1 MAERIVI
8 TGTATV
14 GSLGCSVSG
23 ALERMA
29 EAPAAAEADV
39 NGRAVPWAP
48 VADYDPCDYVP
59 RKKVRRMDPANTYA
73 IAVARM
79 ALEQAGVLEH
89 DTLRANCG
97 VLVGTGYSGFA
108 SVVAHQKAYLRDGIE
123 QLTPIHF
130 PNTVYNAS
138 AGLVAIEL
146 GLNGPNSTITGLDL
160 SGEYALVYGW
170 MLLRQGMTE
179 RVVVVGVDDLCPA
192 LLEGL
197 HDLGFAVR
205 DRDGLSAPFASR
217 RHGFLPSEGAG
228 AVVLES
234 AAAAHRRG
242 AAVLGEIEG
251 VGTFAGA
258 DTHYDY
264 SPSGEAVRRSVQAAL
279 LASGRGLSDVDWVS
293 SAANASRGL
302 DRCEAAAW
310 PGLLDGDRHAVV
322 PFKAFTGEFSAA
334 GVQRL
339 VLGLASTAR
348 GSLPAVPRSEP
359 LDGMAALL
367 PESPRPAG
375 RRFLHQGTGLGANCV
390 SLLVSGPT
398 GEIRHAH

>member
-14 GSLGCSVSG
+14 GSLGCSVAG

-29 EAPAAAEADV
+29 AAPAPAEADV

-48 VADYDPCDYVP
+48 VTGYDPCDYVP

-89 DTLRANCG
+89 DALRANCG

-179 RVVVVGVDDLCPA
+179 RVVAVGVDDLCPA

-205 DRDGLSAPFASR
+205 DRDRLSAPFASR

-234 AAAAHRRG
+234 AEAAARRG
-242 AAVLGEIEG
+242 AAVLGEIEA

-264 SPSGEAVRRSVQAAL
+264 SPSGEAIRQSVHAAL
-279 LASGRGLSDVDWVS
+279 QGSGHDLSDVDWVS

-302 DRCEAAAW
+302 DRCEADAW
-310 PGLLDGDRHAVV
+310 PGLLDGTRHAVV
-322 PFKAFTGEFSAA
+322 PFKAFTGEFSAS

-339 VLGLASTAR
+339 VLGLACSAR
-348 GSLPAVPRSEP
+348 GSLPAVPRSESVE
-359 LDGMAALL
+359 GMASLL
-367 PESPRPAG
+367 PETPRPVG
-375 RRFLHQGTGLGANCV
+375 QRFLHQGTGLGANCV
-390 SLLVSGPT
+390 SLLVSGSA
-398 GEIRHAH
+398 GETRHAH